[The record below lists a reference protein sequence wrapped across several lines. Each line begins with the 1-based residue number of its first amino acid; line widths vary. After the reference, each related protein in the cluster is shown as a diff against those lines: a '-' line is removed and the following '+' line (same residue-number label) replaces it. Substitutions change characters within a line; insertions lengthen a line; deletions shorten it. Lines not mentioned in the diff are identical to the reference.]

1 MKNLTTKI
9 IGGATVLGAMGVA
22 TILGM
27 RLYRAYRGNEVRRQE
42 DFKLDRALE
51 QTMDCSDAVAVY

>member
-1 MKNLTTKI
+1 MKNLTAKI
-9 IGGATVLGAMGVA
+9 IGGATVLSAVSVA
-22 TILGM
+22 TVLGM
-27 RLYRAYRGNEVRRQE
+27 RLYRNYRGSQVRRHE